1 MKRKLTPIASAVAV
15 MMLSGSMAAQ
25 AQQASTA
32 TQPTEQVVVTGV
44 RAALQKSLEQK
55 RASVND
61 VEVITAED
69 VGKMPDKNVA
79 DALQR
84 VPGVN
89 TASQA
94 GGEGGFDENDRVSIR
109 GTSPSLT
116 QVTINGHMVSSGDWF
131 LLDQYQTV
139 GRSVSFSL
147 LPSELVQTIVV
158 SKAPTADQIE
168 GGVAGSVDIQT
179 HSPLQFKDQ
188 LTAEATLGAVYAS
201 LPQKTDP
208 QFNGMIA
215 WKNDEK
221 TFGALLEVFDEQR
234 HSTRYGQEDLGY
246 TTINSTLNSGA
257 PNPIVAAH
265 PDLLGVVAP
274 TFIGSAL
281 FEQKRVRKGGD
292 FAFEFKPSSD
302 LSFNLNGFYSHMD
315 ANNSNI
321 NFLADVAGGGAGGFL
336 TNGIV
341 PSSYTVSNNTL
352 TSATWNKTNTA
363 AVVDNIYRVATS
375 EGKYLDLDGKY
386 RLNDRLTF
394 TGKIGTTTGVGQT
407 SSSDSWEAN
416 VPGTLSYQMN
426 GISHPVTVNFPS
438 GVPFSNAATGYLW
451 TDFATSTD
459 KENYGQFDGL
469 LSMDDGVLDS
479 IKFGA
484 RYAKHTHTVAFPFDG
499 GPLAGAY
506 QNVPVYSGQT
516 YPGNFNSVLG
526 SQAYGGGFIISQAAV
541 TNFYNTYGK
550 PIVNSSGLTRE
561 YWPAEENL
569 TEDDSAGYVMG
580 NLVGKNWS
588 GNVGVRLVHTY
599 DNVLSYQAEPGTG
612 GPTTTAPFDPPGT
625 NFSSQFG
632 NFMLVPITHSY
643 NNFLPS
649 ANFKFDLSKD
659 LVAKF
664 GVANT
669 MSRPDYEA
677 LGGAVQLTDLTL
689 AGSGGN
695 PNLKPIRSTNWDGT
709 LEWYFAPK
717 SLVSASL
724 FYMDFQSYVDFGTS
738 QQVYA
743 DQLLKGIPQT
753 YSITSPFNTSAKND
767 GFELSY
773 QQTFSNGF
781 GALANFTLANG
792 WTEQGSPMVGN
803 SKDTYNLTGFWEG
816 YGFSAR
822 LAYTYKSASLV
833 GLDRSFNESQAAIGN
848 LALALNYDINKK
860 LSVSFN
866 ALNLNNAPLEYYANN
881 TTQPRA
887 IYYNGIQYYLTLHAK
902 L

>member
-1 MKRKLTPIASAVAV
+1 MNRKLTPIASAVAI
-15 MMLSGSMAAQ
+15 MMLGGSISAQ
-25 AQQASTA
+25 AQQAA
-32 TQPTEQVVVTGV
+32 TPQQPVEQVVVTGV

-55 RASVND
+55 RASVTD

-69 VGKMPDKNVA
+69 VGKMPDKNVS

-84 VPGVN
+84 IPGVN

-147 LPSELVQTIVV
+147 LPSELVSTIIVGK
-158 SKAPTADQIE
+158 SSTADQIE
-168 GGVAGSVDIQT
+168 GGVAGTVDIQT
-179 HSPLQFKDQ
+179 HTPWQFKEQ
-188 LTAEATLGAVYAS
+188 LTAEATIGAVYATM
-201 LPQKTDP
+201 PKTTDP

-221 TFGALLEVFDEQR
+221 TFGAVVELFDEKR
-234 HSTRYGQEDLGY
+234 HTERYGQEDLGY
-246 TTINSTLNSGA
+246 TTIAAT
-257 PNPIVAAH
+257 NPIAVAH
-265 PDLLGVVAP
+265 PDLAGVVAP

-281 FEQKRVRKGGD
+281 FNQERVRKGGD
-292 FAFEFKPSSD
+292 FDFEIKPTKD
-302 LSFNLNGFYSHMD
+302 LTLGLNGFYSHMD
-315 ANNSNI
+315 ADNSNV
-321 NFLADVAGGGAGGFL
+321 NFLADVAGGGAGGFI
-336 TNGIV
+336 TNGV
-341 PSSYTVSNNTL
+341 LPTAYTVANGTL
-352 TSATWNKTNTA
+352 TSASWNKTNTA
-363 AVVDNIYRVATS
+363 AVVDNIYRVADS
-375 EGKYLDLDGKY
+375 EAKYLDLDGKY
-386 RLNDRLTF
+386 RVNDRLTV

-416 VPGTLSYQMN
+416 VPGTLSYQMH
-426 GISHPVTVNFPS
+426 GIGAPVSIQFPS
-438 GVPFSNAATGYLW
+438 GVPFSNASTGYLW
-451 TDFATSTD
+451 TDVATSTD

-469 LSMDDGVLDS
+469 VSMDDGVLDS

-506 QNVPVYSGQT
+506 SNVPAYNGQT
-516 YPGNFNSVLG
+516 YPSNFNSVLG
-526 SQAYGGGFIISQAAV
+526 GGAYGGGFIINQAEV

-569 TEDDSAGYVMG
+569 TEDDSAAYVMG
-580 NLVGKNWS
+580 TLVGNNWS
-588 GNVGVRLVHTY
+588 GNVGVRLAHTY
-599 DNVLSYQAEPGTG
+599 DSVLAYEAEPGTG
-612 GPTTTAPFDPPGT
+612 SIVAGDPAGT
-625 NFSSQFG
+625 NASSQFG
-632 NFMLVPITHSY
+632 NFAIVPITHSY

-649 ANFKFDLSKD
+649 LNLKFDLSKD
-659 LVAKF
+659 VVAKF
-664 GVANT
+664 GLANT
-669 MSRPDYEA
+669 MARPDYEA
-677 LGGAVQLTDLTL
+677 LGGAVTLTDLTL
-689 AGSGGN
+689 SGNGGN
-695 PNLKPIRSTNWDGT
+695 PNLKPIRSTNWDGA

-717 SLVSASL
+717 SLVQASV
-724 FYMDFQSYVDFGTS
+724 FYMDFQSYVDYGTS
-738 QQVYA
+738 NQTYA
-743 DQLLKGIPQT
+743 DQLLKGIPQV
-753 YSITSPFNTSAKND
+753 YSITSPYNTSATNE
-767 GFELSY
+767 GFEVAY
-773 QQTFSNGF
+773 QQSFNNGF
-781 GALANFTLANG
+781 GVLANFTLANG
-792 WTEQGSPMVGN
+792 YTDQGTAMIGN
-803 SKDTYNLTGFWEG
+803 SKDTYNLTGYWEG
-816 YGFSAR
+816 NGFSAR
-822 LAYTYKSASLV
+822 LAYTYRSSSLV
-833 GLDRSFNESQAAIGN
+833 GLDRSFNESEAGIAN

-887 IYYNGIQYYLTLHAK
+887 IYYNGTQYYLTLHAK

>member
-1 MKRKLTPIASAVAV
+1 
-15 MMLSGSMAAQ
+15 MMLSGSMMAQ
-25 AQQASTA
+25 AQQAA
-32 TQPTEQVVVTGV
+32 TPDQSSEQVIVTGV

-55 RASVND
+55 RASVTD

-84 VPGVN
+84 IPGVN

-94 GGEGGFDENDRVSIR
+94 GGEGGYDENDRVSVR

-158 SKAPTADQIE
+158 AKSASADQIE
-168 GGVAGSVDIQT
+168 GGVAGSIDVQT
-179 HSPLQFKDQ
+179 HTPLQFKDQ
-188 LTAEATLGAVYAS
+188 LTAEATLGAVYAT
-201 LPQKTDP
+201 LPEKTDP
-208 QFNGMIA
+208 QFNALIA

-221 TFGALLEVFDEQR
+221 TFGAMLELFDEKR
-234 HSTRYGQEDLGY
+234 HTTRYGQEDLGY
-246 TTINSTLNSGA
+246 TTINPTLNNGN
-257 PNPIVAAH
+257 PNPIVQAH
-265 PDLLGVVAP
+265 PDLNGVVAP

-281 FEQKRVRKGGD
+281 FNQERVRKGGD
-292 FAFEFKPSSD
+292 FSFDFKPSKD

-341 PSSYTVSNNTL
+341 PSSYSVQNGTL
-352 TSATWNKTNTA
+352 TAASWNQTNTA
-363 AVVDNIYRVATS
+363 AVVDNIYRVAHS
-375 EGKYLDLDGKY
+375 SAQYLDLDGKY
-386 RLNDRLTF
+386 RVNDRLTL
-394 TGKIGTTTGVGQT
+394 TGKVGTTKGVGAT
-407 SSSDSWEAN
+407 ESSDSWEAN

-426 GISHPVTVNFPS
+426 GIGTPVTVRFPS
-438 GVPFSNAATGYLW
+438 GVPFSNASTGYLW
-451 TDFATSTD
+451 TDVATSTD

-469 LSMDDGVLDS
+469 LTMDDGVLDS

-484 RYAKHTHTVAFPFDG
+484 RLAQHTHTVAFPDDG
-499 GPLAGAY
+499 GPLPGAY
-506 QNVPVYSGQT
+506 TNVPVYGGQT

-526 SQAYGGGFIISQAAV
+526 AGAYGGGFIISQAAV
-541 TNFYNTYGK
+541 TSFYNTYGK
-550 PIVNSSGLTRE
+550 PIVNSTGGTRE
-561 YWPAEENL
+561 YWPAEENVKE
-569 TEDDSAGYVMG
+569 TDSAAYVMA
-580 NLVGKNWS
+580 NLVGDKWS

-599 DNVLSYQAEPGTG
+599 EDVLADEAEPGTLG
-612 GPTTTAPFDPPGT
+612 LVAGDPSGT
-625 NFSSQFG
+625 ITSSQFG
-632 NFMLVPITHSY
+632 NFALVPITHSY

-677 LGGAVQLTDLTL
+677 LGGAVTLTDLTL
-689 AGSGGN
+689 SGNGGN

-717 SLVSASL
+717 SLLSASL
-724 FYMDFQSYVDFGTS
+724 FYMDFQSYVDYGNS
-738 QQVYA
+738 QQTYA
-743 DQLLKGIPQT
+743 DQLLKGIPQV
-753 YSITSPFNTSAKND
+753 YSITSPYNTSATND
-767 GFELSY
+767 GIELAY

-781 GALANFTLANG
+781 GILANATIANG
-792 WTEQGSPMVGN
+792 STAQGNPMVGN

-822 LAYTYKSASLV
+822 LAYTYRSAELV
-833 GLDRSFNESQAAIGN
+833 GLDRSFNESEAAIGN
-848 LALALNYDINKK
+848 LALALNYEINKK

-887 IYYNGIQYYLTLHAK
+887 IYYNGVQYYLSLHAK